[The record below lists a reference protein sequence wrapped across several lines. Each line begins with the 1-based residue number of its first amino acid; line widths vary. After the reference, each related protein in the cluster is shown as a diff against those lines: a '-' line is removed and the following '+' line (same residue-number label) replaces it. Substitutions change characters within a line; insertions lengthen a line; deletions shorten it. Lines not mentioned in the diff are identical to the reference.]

1 MSLIGQQQRGVMAKQ
16 ILDNPIYQE
25 AIILTKA
32 EILTSFEN
40 SAHSDDDARR
50 ESWALLKALSRIEKQ
65 IEKIMK
71 NGAFA
76 EKELERKPIP
86 TGL

>member
-1 MSLIGQQQRGVMAKQ
+1 VYKRQ
-16 ILDNPIYQE
+16 
-25 AIILTKA
+25 
-32 EILTSFEN
+32 
-40 SAHSDDDARR
+40 SDDDARR